1 MKYLLDTDVVSQGS
15 KPTPDA
21 DVTRWIS
28 TITKADAAISVITIQ
43 EIRSGLE
50 LMPSGKRRLG
60 FELWLE
66 NSVLP
71 SFSGQILNIDAEIAD
86 VCGRIVASARKQGHE
101 PDMGDALIAATAKV
115 HGLQVATR
123 NRKHF
128 KWLNVLTVDF

>member
-1 MKYLLDTDVVSQGS
+1 LKYLLDTDVVSQGS

-66 NSVLP
+66 NSVLDWRDAFDA
-71 SFSGQILNIDAEIAD
+71 FSDQSRAGEK
-86 VCGRIVASARKQGHE
+86 R
-101 PDMGDALIAATAKV
+101 
-115 HGLQVATR
+115 
-123 NRKHF
+123 
-128 KWLNVLTVDF
+128 